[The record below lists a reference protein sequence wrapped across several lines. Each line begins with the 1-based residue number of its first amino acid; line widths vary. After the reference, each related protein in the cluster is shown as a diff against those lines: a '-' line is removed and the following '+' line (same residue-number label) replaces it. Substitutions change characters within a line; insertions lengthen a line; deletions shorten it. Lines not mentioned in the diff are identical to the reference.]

1 LGPGVTVKSSRS
13 TAAFQELAT
22 SANETCVQTATHNMY
37 ESGTLFAV
45 LRIAWLQG
53 SFYDVGMIDPRD
65 FASALKELR
74 GRRTQREVAKRARI
88 DPGSWSAY
96 EKGIRYPR
104 RPERLQQ
111 IAEGLG
117 VHVLDLQNA
126 IMEQSVLRMS
136 GQGPSEVRADSKE
149 GTAPPRS
156 TRSIHEIRTLLEQRM
171 RELSQVIV
179 DVLVLL
185 VEGRSPGP

>member
-1 LGPGVTVKSSRS
+1 MM
-13 TAAFQELAT
+13 
-22 SANETCVQTATHNMY
+22 SA
-37 ESGTLFAV
+37 
-45 LRIAWLQG
+45 
-53 SFYDVGMIDPRD
+53 MIDPRD

-117 VHVLDLQNA
+117 VHILDLQNA
-126 IMEQSVLRMS
+126 IMEQSVLRMLNKE
-136 GQGPSEVRADSKE
+136 PSKARSASKE
-149 GTAPPRS
+149 RTEPPRS
-156 TRSIHEIRTLLEQRM
+156 TRSVNEIRTLFEEHL
-171 RELSQVIV
+171 RELSR
-179 DVLVLL
+179 VLL
-185 VEGRSPGP
+185 D